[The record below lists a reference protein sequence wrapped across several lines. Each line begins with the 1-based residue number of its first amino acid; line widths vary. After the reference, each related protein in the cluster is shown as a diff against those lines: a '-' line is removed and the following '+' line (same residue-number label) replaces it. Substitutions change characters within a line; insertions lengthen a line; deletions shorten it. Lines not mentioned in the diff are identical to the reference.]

1 MRARVLSSL
10 LRVTRPPFLA
20 GVIVAVACVTA
31 ETFLT
36 FLLERMAPPNAL
48 DVVYLPGVLVVS
60 YLWGLPLGVLTAL
73 ASGFVYDFYLILP
86 RHKVT
91 VFSSWSWMPL
101 LIFLVVGLLV
111 SAAAALMRALLI
123 EAEERRGEADLEAAT
138 ARLLLRA
145 EHLRAALPVVA
156 RRLAQGLGLP
166 FLAVE
171 LGAAGVEDPGKVTL
185 PLSDDDVRLG
195 TLVAPTDLPAAT
207 MRRLRERVA
216 PSLEAVLAAACD
228 REAIGNALAASRDE
242 LARVA
247 DEQAAL
253 RRVATLVAR
262 GVRPAE
268 IFGAVAREMGLIV
281 NADHT
286 AVERYE
292 PDRTVALMSFWSASD
307 DGPAPPVGSHR
318 PLREDGLSALVLRTG
333 QPARMA
339 AAEGTAGR
347 TAEGATGEL
356 DTWVGDEKVGSAIA
370 SPIVVEAR
378 LWGVVIAFFRGLE
391 PQPEDVE
398 ERIRDFTELVATAI
412 SNAQARDELAAS
424 RARVVAASDETRHRI
439 ERDLHDGAQQRL
451 VSLGLQ
457 LRMAESAVPPEL
469 PKLKE
474 QLSQTAEGLTLV
486 LEDLRELSRG
496 IHPAILSKGGLAPAL
511 KMLARR
517 SPVPVDLRVRV
528 DGRLPERVEVA
539 VYYLVSESLT
549 NVAKHA
555 HASLVCVDV
564 DAVGDAA
571 RVAIRDDGK
580 GGADPSGGSGLIGLL
595 DRVQALGGTIEVT
608 SPAGRGTTLTAVIP
622 VGGG

>member
-1 MRARVLSSL
+1 MRARMLSSL
-10 LRVTRPPFLA
+10 LRVTRPPLLV
-20 GVIVAVACVTA
+20 GVIVGVACVTA

-36 FLLERMAPPNAL
+36 FLLERVAPSNAL
-48 DVVYLPGVLVVS
+48 NVVYLVGVLVVS
-60 YLWGLPLGVLTAL
+60 YLWGLPLGMLTAV
-73 ASGFVYDFYLILP
+73 ASGFVYDYFLVVP
-86 RHKVT
+86 RHAIS
-91 VFSSWSWMPL
+91 VFSGWSWMPL
-101 LIFLVVGLLV
+101 LVFLVVGLLV
-111 SAAAALMRALLI
+111 SAAAALMRTLLM

-145 EHLRAALPVVA
+145 EHLPAALPVVA

-171 LGAAGVEDPGKVTL
+171 LGATGAGDPGKVAL

-195 TLVAPTDLPAAT
+195 TLVAPANLPAAVL
-207 MRRLRERVA
+207 RRLRERVV

-228 REAIGNALAASRDE
+228 REAIGNALATSRDE

-307 DGPAPPVGSHR
+307 GGPAPPIGSHR

-339 AAEGTAGR
+339 AAEGA
-347 TAEGATGEL
+347 AGEL
-356 DTWVGDEKVGSAIA
+356 ETWVRDDKVVSAIA

-378 LWGVVIAFFRGLE
+378 LWGVVIAFFRGRE
-391 PQPEDVE
+391 PQPEGIE

-457 LRMAESAVPPEL
+457 LRMAETAVPPEL
-469 PKLKE
+469 PKLRE
-474 QLSQTAEGLTLV
+474 QLSRTAEGLTLV

-517 SPVPVDLRVRV
+517 SSVPVDLRVRV

-539 VYYLVSESLT
+539 VYYIVSESLT

-555 HASLVCVDV
+555 HASLACVEV
-564 DAVGDAA
+564 DAVGEAA

-580 GGADPSGGSGLIGLL
+580 GGADPRGGSGLIGLL
-595 DRVQALGGTIEVT
+595 DRVQALGGTIEIT
-608 SPAGRGTTLTAVIP
+608 SPAGHGTTLTAVIP

>member
-1 MRARVLSSL
+1 MRARMLLSL
-10 LRVTRPPFLA
+10 LRVTRPPLLV
-20 GVIVAVACVTA
+20 GVIVGVACVTA

-36 FLLERMAPPNAL
+36 FLLERVAPSNAL
-48 DVVYLPGVLVVS
+48 NVVYLVGVLVVS
-60 YLWGLPLGVLTAL
+60 YLWGLPLGMLTAV
-73 ASGFVYDFYLILP
+73 ASGFVYDYFLVVP
-86 RHKVT
+86 RHAVT
-91 VFSSWSWMPL
+91 VFSGWSWMPL

-111 SAAAALMRALLI
+111 SAAAALMRTLLM

-171 LGAAGVEDPGKVTL
+171 LGAAGAGDPDKIAL

-195 TLVAPTDLPAAT
+195 TLVAPADLPAPVL
-207 MRRLRERVA
+207 RRLRERVV

-242 LARVA
+242 LERVA

-307 DGPAPPVGSHR
+307 GGPGPPIGSHR
-318 PLREDGLSALVLRTG
+318 PLRGDSLSALILRTG

-339 AAEGTAGR
+339 AAEGTA
-347 TAEGATGEL
+347 EGAAGEL
-356 DTWVGDEKVGSAIA
+356 DTWVRDDKVVSAIA

-378 LWGVVIAFFRGLE
+378 LWGVMIAFFRGLD
-391 PQPEDVE
+391 PQPEGIE
-398 ERIRDFTELVATAI
+398 ERIRDFTELVATAV

-469 PKLKE
+469 PKLRE
-474 QLSQTAEGLTLV
+474 QLSRTAEGLTQV

-517 SPVPVDLRVRV
+517 SSVPVDLRVRL

-539 VYYLVSESLT
+539 VYYIVSESLT

-555 HASLVCVDV
+555 HASLVCVEV
-564 DAVGDAA
+564 DAVGEAA

-580 GGADPSGGSGLIGLL
+580 GGADPRGGSGLIGLL

-608 SPAGRGTTLTAVIP
+608 SPAGQGTTLTAVIP

>member
-1 MRARVLSSL
+1 MRARMLSSL
-10 LRVTRPPFLA
+10 LRVTRPPLLV
-20 GVIVAVACVTA
+20 GVIVGVACVTA

-36 FLLERMAPPNAL
+36 FLLERVAPSNAL
-48 DVVYLPGVLVVS
+48 NVVYLVGVLVVS
-60 YLWGLPLGVLTAL
+60 YLWGLPLGMLTAVV
-73 ASGFVYDFYLILP
+73 SGFVYDYFLVVP
-86 RHKVT
+86 RHSVT
-91 VFSSWSWMPL
+91 VFSGWSWMPL

-111 SAAAALMRALLI
+111 SAAAALMRTLLM
-123 EAEERRGEADLEAAT
+123 EAEERRDEADLEAAT

-156 RRLAQGLGLP
+156 RRLAQGLDLP

-171 LGAAGVEDPGKVTL
+171 LGAAGAGDPGKVAL

-195 TLVAPTDLPAAT
+195 TLVAPADLPAAVL
-207 MRRLRERVA
+207 RRLRERVV

-228 REAIGNALAASRDE
+228 REAIGNALAVSRDE

-268 IFGAVAREMGLIV
+268 IFGAVAREMGMIV

-307 DGPAPPVGSHR
+307 GGPVPPVGSHR
-318 PLREDGLSALVLRTG
+318 PLREEGLSTLVLRTG

-339 AAEGTAGR
+339 TVGG
-347 TAEGATGEL
+347 TAEGAAGEL
-356 DTWVGDEKVGSAIA
+356 DTWVRDEKIVSAVA

-378 LWGVVIAFFRGLE
+378 LWGVMIAFFRGLE
-391 PQPEDVE
+391 PQPEGIE

-457 LRMAESAVPPEL
+457 LRMAETAVPPEL
-469 PKLKE
+469 PKLRE
-474 QLSQTAEGLTLV
+474 QLSRTAEGLTLV

-517 SPVPVDLRVRV
+517 SSVPVDLRVRV

-539 VYYLVSESLT
+539 VYYIVSESLT

-564 DAVGDAA
+564 DAVGEAA

-580 GGADPSGGSGLIGLL
+580 GGADPRGGSGLIGLL

-608 SPAGRGTTLTAVIP
+608 SPAGQGTTLTAVIP
-622 VGGG
+622 VSGG